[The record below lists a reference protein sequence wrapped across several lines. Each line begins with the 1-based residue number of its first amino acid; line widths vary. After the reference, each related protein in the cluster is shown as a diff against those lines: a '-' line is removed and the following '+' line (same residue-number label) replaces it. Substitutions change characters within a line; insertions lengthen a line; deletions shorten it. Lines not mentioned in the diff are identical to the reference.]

1 MMISHSVCSNIQSL
15 SSVNFI
21 SCDKVPFFLTKKFS
35 SLSITTTSHP
45 LRTTIIRMGGGPRTF
60 PGGVS
65 KWQWKRMQAKKSR
78 QLLKARLA
86 RERQIYEMRKRAELK
101 AALSELE
108 RPWEVVEKAPTLF
121 SVKADEQL
129 KVLAD
134 RFQKPGGFDMWS
146 EEDGPELFKND
157 DGLPS
162 ARFFPKGVVHSIR
175 PYGKVE
181 GIGDGLDGHHGSRS
195 SLDNKC
201 NDELID
207 CRGVWSEG
215 GNGSNLREKRS
226 DEMVTD
232 ESNDNRLRNNVLK
245 KRRNRKSHSNGS
257 EEMNSREV
265 ALDEGNGR
273 NSRQVYS
280 KRDYRM
286 QSSSNGLEEMSSRLV
301 TLDKGNGR
309 RNPRQVYSKRDYRMQ
324 SSSNGLE
331 EMSSRLVTLDEGNGR
346 RNPRQ
351 VNNKG
356 EYRIQNSSNGSKEM
370 SLKEVALDEGNGRR
384 NRNPRHDY
392 NKRAYRIHNSSNGS
406 KEMSSKEVAWD
417 EGNGRRNP
425 RHIYNKREYGMQ
437 NNSNGSDEMS
447 SREMASD
454 EKNGRKNIRQA
465 YNKSEYRMQNNS
477 EKLKGSTK
485 VEVYD
490 LRLERDARY
499 EFRPEI

>member
-21 SCDKVPFFLTKKFS
+21 SCDKVPFFLTTKFS

-207 CRGVWSEG
+207 WRGVWSEG

-301 TLDKGNGR
+301 TLD
-309 RNPRQVYSKRDYRMQ
+309 
-324 SSSNGLE
+324 
-331 EMSSRLVTLDEGNGR
+331 EGNGR

-370 SLKEVALDEGNGRR
+370 SLKEVAWDEGNGRR

-406 KEMSSKEVAWD
+406 KERSSKEVAWD

-425 RHIYNKREYGMQ
+425 RQIYNKREYGMQ

-447 SREMASD
+447 SREVASD

-465 YNKSEYRMQNNS
+465 YNKSEYKMQNNS

-490 LRLERDARY
+490 LRLERDGRY